1 MRRTSLR
8 SGRHRFPAAAAAAV
22 LLLAVAVGCQ
32 PAPLQIT
39 TDPGLFPGF
48 STAVSDYVSRC
59 DDSDPVRVSV
69 AAPSGT
75 TVSVAGQSPRSGTF
89 TASVTRDVG
98 QRFTIVVDS
107 AELDTTHHV
116 RCLPADFPAFDARRT
131 GATQAEHY
139 VTVPVV
145 GSYPTIFDNNG
156 VPVWWGATKA
166 TFFALVLPNG
176 RIAWNTGARM
186 QEHRYD
192 GSLVRTYSTVGEP
205 FDFHD
210 LVVLPNGNH
219 VAVSLTETRADL
231 SAWGGPEDA
240 PVLDHIIQEITP
252 QGTVVW
258 DWTTS
263 EHIPVTE
270 TTPAW
275 RAAELADPGGTLYD
289 IYDPWH
295 YNSVEPTPTGFIVS
309 YRHLDAVY
317 EINKTTGAISWKMG
331 GTTRPESLAMQG
343 DRVFA
348 AGGGGG
354 FGGQHDARRH
364 PDGTVS
370 LYDNGSARNRPAR
383 AVRYRLDTAART
395 ATLVQ
400 EVTDFEQKNVFCCGS
415 SRFLPGGNVVFGW
428 GGNANAADITEA
440 TRRGSRIFELN
451 FPAESNFVYRALPV
465 LPGVLDKGVLRAGM
479 DAQFA
484 G

>member
-59 DDSDPVRVSV
+59 DDSDPVEVSV
-69 AAPSGT
+69 TAPSGT
-75 TVSVAGQSPRSGTF
+75 TVSVAGQAPRSGTF

-107 AELDTTHHV
+107 TELDTTHHV

-139 VTVPVV
+139 VTVPVI

-176 RIAWNTGARM
+176 RIAWNDGVRM

-219 VAVSLTETRADL
+219 LVASATPKSGVDL
-231 SAWGGPEDA
+231 SSWGGPA
-240 PVLDHIIQEITP
+240 
-252 QGTVVW
+252 
-258 DWTTS
+258 
-263 EHIPVTE
+263 
-270 TTPAW
+270 
-275 RAAELADPGGTLYD
+275 
-289 IYDPWH
+289 
-295 YNSVEPTPTGFIVS
+295 
-309 YRHLDAVY
+309 
-317 EINKTTGAISWKMG
+317 
-331 GTTRPESLAMQG
+331 
-343 DRVFA
+343 
-348 AGGGGG
+348 
-354 FGGQHDARRH
+354 
-364 PDGTVS
+364 
-370 LYDNGSARNRPAR
+370 SA
-383 AVRYRLDTAART
+383 
-395 ATLVQ
+395 
-400 EVTDFEQKNVFCCGS
+400 
-415 SRFLPGGNVVFGW
+415 
-428 GGNANAADITEA
+428 
-440 TRRGSRIFELN
+440 
-451 FPAESNFVYRALPV
+451 
-465 LPGVLDKGVLRAGM
+465 
-479 DAQFA
+479 
-484 G
+484 